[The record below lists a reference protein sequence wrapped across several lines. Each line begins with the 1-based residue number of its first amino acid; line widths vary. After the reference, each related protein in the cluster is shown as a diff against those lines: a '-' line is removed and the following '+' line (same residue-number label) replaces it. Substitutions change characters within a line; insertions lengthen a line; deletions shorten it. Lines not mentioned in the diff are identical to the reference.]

1 MRNGPGPPSSVMF
14 TYSCAS
20 AWWVRHDAGTTA
32 VIHALQTG
40 AGAAHI
46 LSAATELA
54 KNGARQRAEVEQ
66 FLQMVR
72 AA

>member
-1 MRNGPGPPSSVMF
+1 V
-14 TYSCAS
+14 
-20 AWWVRHDAGTTA
+20 VR
-32 VIHALQTG
+32 ALQTS
-40 AGAAHI
+40 AGAAHV
-46 LSAATELA
+46 LSAVTELA